1 VASLWQVPDRATAD
15 LMALF
20 YRGLLS
26 ENLAPASALR
36 RAQLELAKDPRYRD
50 PYYWAGF
57 VFQGEWR

>member
-1 VASLWQVPDRATAD
+1 MPVVGFLLGRRTDARWLIAS
-15 LMALF
+15 
-20 YRGLLS
+20 GLLS
-26 ENLAPASALR
+26 GNLAPASALR